1 MPRIPK
7 IEQHKDYEKFKRQ
20 LLDQNSPPGTQRD
33 IARKVGVTEQAIS
46 QYKAGLLKKVKEKV
60 QILIAEKKHEGIIS
74 EFATI
79 EIDEI
84 ERLATNIAR
93 IEEIVGPL
101 HSLVAEMVKNLTA
114 KNYYQLDVGMV
125 HLIRGLLVDSTK
137 MLEVSKKVKGELQ
150 PEIQINLQFN
160 EIKTQENLINEFIIQ
175 LLKEK
180 PELLD
185 QYEAY
190 VVERKNE

>member
-7 IEQHKDYEKFKRQ
+7 IEQHKDYEKFKRV
-20 LLDQNSPPGTQRD
+20 LLDPNSPPGMQRD
-33 IARKVGVTEQAIS
+33 IAKKVGVTEQAIS
-46 QYKAGLLKKVKEKV
+46 QYKAKLLKQVKEKA
-60 QILIAEKKHEGIIS
+60 QTMIEARKHNGIIK
-74 EFATI
+74 EYAEL

-84 ERLATNIAR
+84 QMLATNIAR

-101 HSLVAEMVKNLTA
+101 HSLVADMVKNLTA

-137 MLEVSKKVKGELQ
+137 LLEVSKKVKGELQ

-160 EIKTQENLINEFIIQ
+160 EIRTQVIQLNDFIFQ

-185 QYEAY
+185 KYEAY
-190 VVERKNE
+190 VVEQKND